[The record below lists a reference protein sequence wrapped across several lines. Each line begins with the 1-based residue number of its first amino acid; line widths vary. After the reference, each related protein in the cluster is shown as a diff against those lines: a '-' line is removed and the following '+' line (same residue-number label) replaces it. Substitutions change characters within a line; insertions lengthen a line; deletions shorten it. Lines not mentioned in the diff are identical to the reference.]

1 MAIRPPQFGR
11 QEYWNEQYKQEKSFS
26 WYTGWADL
34 RPFWE
39 ELCPDKAAHV
49 LVPGVGNDAAM
60 VSMYDDGW
68 QRLTLFDYSPE
79 GVRRAA
85 ELFGE
90 RPVDL
95 RVADAC
101 ALPYASAAFDAVLD
115 KVRPQPRPCPPRPRP
130 PPPAPPPPSPAPP
143 SPPPALPRPHSPLVR
158 RCAGHTGGG
167 LTLAPN
173 PNPNPSPNPNQGTLE
188 AVYLNGGADPAAR
201 AQKLEE
207 AVEELTRTVR
217 PGGVVLSVTCA
228 AAPRVAEAFGHR
240 QEEWRCLRD
249 GEFFL
254 TEDGYASNNV
264 DASLLS
270 WERRKPESFDQR

>member
-1 MAIRPPQFGR
+1 MMAIRPPQFG
-11 QEYWNEQYKQEKSFS
+11 QKEYWDEQYKQEKSFS

-39 ELCPDKAAHV
+39 EVIAPPTTAPRTASQRHTSVTPASHQRHTSVTPRVPPVQVCPNRTARV

-68 QRLTLFDYSPE
+68 KRLTLFDYSPE

-115 KVRPQPRPCPPRPRP
+115 KVRSSASASAAAAATATAATAVAAAAIAAASLTAIAALSKALWWPYPY
-130 PPPAPPPPSPAPP
+130 PSP
-143 SPPPALPRPHSPLVR
+143 
-158 RCAGHTGGG
+158 
-167 LTLAPN
+167 
-173 PNPNPSPNPNQGTLE
+173 
-188 AVYLNGGADPAAR
+188 
-201 AQKLEE
+201 
-207 AVEELTRTVR
+207 
-217 PGGVVLSVTCA
+217 
-228 AAPRVAEAFGHR
+228 
-240 QEEWRCLRD
+240 
-249 GEFFL
+249 
-254 TEDGYASNNV
+254 
-264 DASLLS
+264 
-270 WERRKPESFDQR
+270 